1 VNRQIR
7 IVALIALVLFGVAFV
22 NLNWVQLVNAQH
34 LANNPANVR
43 VILKEYA
50 IARGP
55 ILSADEKTVAQS
67 VKTPTETLKYLRTY
81 PEGPTYAHV
90 SGYYSYVYGRAQL
103 EARYNKDLTGQ
114 GGGLT
119 MQSLSDQ
126 LLGGTMQGNTVVS
139 TINDQ
144 LQKTAAQA
152 LGSHKGAVVALDPTT
167 GAILAMVSSP
177 SYDPTTISTH
187 NPNADTAAW
196 KALQA
201 DPGNPMLNRA
211 TSQTYP
217 PGSTFKVITA
227 AAAIGNGLGVSTT
240 YAPAGQFL
248 PAQTTSPI
256 KNFGN
261 EVCGG
266 DMAAA
271 FTVSCNAY
279 FAKLGTQL
287 PAGALAKTARDF
299 GFGQTPPLDIGDV
312 ASRLPTDADL
322 KSPAFTAQSAIGQ
335 YNVAATPL
343 QMALVAAGI
352 ADQGKIMKPRLVK
365 EIRDPQGNVVKQ
377 FPPELWRTA
386 VTPDV
391 AATMTTLME
400 GVVASGTGTAA
411 QINGVKVAG
420 KTGTAQNAAGAAP
433 HAWFISFAP
442 ADAPKIAVAVL
453 VENGGNLGSEAT
465 GGKLSAPI
473 AQQVMAMDRQVRGW

>member
-1 VNRQIR
+1 MNRQIR
-7 IVALIALVLFGVAFV
+7 IIGLIALVLFGVTFV

-34 LANNPANVR
+34 LADNPGNVR

-55 ILSADEKTVAQS
+55 ILSGDEKTVAAS

-81 PEGPTYAHV
+81 PEGTTYADV

-103 EARYNKDLTGQ
+103 EATYNKDLTGQ

-126 LLGGTMQGNTVVS
+126 LLGGTQQGNTVVT

-144 LQKTAAQA
+144 LQKAAAQA
-152 LGSHKGAVVALDPTT
+152 LGTHKGAVVALDPTT

-177 SYDPTTISTH
+177 SYDPSTISTH
-187 NPNADTAAW
+187 DPDADAAAW

-201 DPGNPMLNRA
+201 DPGKPMLNRA

-217 PGSTFKVITA
+217 PGSTFKVVTA
-227 AAAIGNGLGVSTT
+227 AAALQNNLGVNTS

-256 KNFGN
+256 KNFGG

-266 DMAAA
+266 NMTQAL
-271 FTVSCNAY
+271 TQSCNVY
-279 FAKLGTQL
+279 FARLATQL

-299 GFGQTPPLDIGDV
+299 GFGEAPPFDIGDV

-322 KSPAFTAQSAIGQ
+322 KSPAFVAQSAIGQ

-352 ADQGKIMKPRLVK
+352 ANQGKIMTPHLVK
-365 EIRDPQGNVVKQ
+365 EVRDPQGNVIRSIS
-377 FPPELWRTA
+377 PALWKTA
-386 VTPDV
+386 VSPDV
-391 AATMTTLME
+391 AATLTTLME
-400 GVVASGTGTAA
+400 GVVDSGTGTAA
-411 QINGVKVAG
+411 QIPGVKVAG
-420 KTGTAQNAAGAAP
+420 KTGTAQNATGQPP

-473 AQQVMAMDRQVRGW
+473 AQQVMVADRQVRGW